1 MSEMRSIVD
10 EYLDET
16 YDHVDGMLFLYL
28 VVATLITP
36 FIPYIPPRLTA
47 IHLIVQFSFI
57 AVGGFFFY
65 RWTKAIWKMI
75 KDQEEKEK
83 AK

>member
-36 FIPYIPPRLTA
+36 LF
-47 IHLIVQFSFI
+47 LISRP
-57 AVGGFFFY
+57 G
-65 RWTKAIWKMI
+65 
-75 KDQEEKEK
+75 
-83 AK
+83 